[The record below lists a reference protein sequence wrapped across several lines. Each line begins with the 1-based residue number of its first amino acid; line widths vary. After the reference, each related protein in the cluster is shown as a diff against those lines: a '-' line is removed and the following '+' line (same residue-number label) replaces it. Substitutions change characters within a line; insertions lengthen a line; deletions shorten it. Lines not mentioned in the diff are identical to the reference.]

1 MTSKQRAYLMSL
13 AANLQAKYQIG
24 KNGIDY
30 NFLTLIRDA
39 LEANELIKINVLE
52 NSLADP
58 RELCAELCETL
69 DAEPVKVIGSK
80 IIIYKE
86 SKNKKK
92 IELPK
97 AKKIKN

>member
-13 AANLQAKYQIG
+13 AVNIPAKYQIG

-30 NFLTLIRDA
+30 NFLDLIRDA

-58 RELCAELCETL
+58 KTLCYQLCETV
-69 DAEPVKVIGSK
+69 DAEPVKVIGNK

-92 IELPK
+92 IVLPK
-97 AKKIKN
+97 INKK

>member
-13 AANLQAKYQIG
+13 AVNVQAKYQIG

-30 NFLTLIRDA
+30 NFLSLIRDA

-52 NSLADP
+52 NSLKDP
-58 RELCAELCETL
+58 RDLCAELCEIVE
-69 DAEPVKVIGSK
+69 AEPVKVIGNK

>member
-13 AANLQAKYQIG
+13 AVNVPAKYQIG

-30 NFLTLIRDA
+30 NFLDLIRDA

-58 RELCAELCETL
+58 RDLCARLCEIV
-69 DAEPVKVIGSK
+69 DAEPVKVIGNK
-80 IIIYKE
+80 MIIYKE
-86 SKNKKK
+86 SKDKKK

-97 AKKIKN
+97 SKKK